1 MSGIVGVL
9 CRDGAPASR
18 EVVAGLT
25 QFLSYVG
32 PDTQNIWSSGP
43 VAVGHAAL
51 RTTRDAENESQ
62 PLALEGRYTITA
74 DARIDA
80 REELRKQ
87 LRDHGRVIEASATDA
102 ELILHAFAAWDAG
115 CVEHLA
121 GDFAFAIWDAKT
133 KRLFCAR
140 DHFGVKPFYYAEV
153 GKQFIFSNV
162 LDCVR
167 TAPGVASDLNK
178 AAVGDFLLFG
188 LNCDLASTTFSAIRR
203 LPPAHTMIASTDGV
217 KPECYWTPPTAG
229 HIRYKN
235 TKQYAEHFEEIFREA
250 VRDRL
255 RTDRVALLMS
265 GGLDSATVAVTA
277 RDVLDKNKEKTELR
291 GFTVVYESL
300 FKDDE
305 GGFARELAKSAGV
318 PLESIAVDAL
328 EPFEGWRTGDEL
340 TEVSSAQRRNAFP
353 NGQPIAWPEPVDD
366 PFLAGL
372 FIQFGAIAKFGRVAL
387 SGDGSDNLMHFE
399 MWPYAKSLAREGDWG
414 RLAKELPP
422 YLRKRKSPLPGA
434 VRRVKKAFG
443 NDEVHPKFPEWVS
456 KDFIEQF
463 RLRERAAEWR
473 ELPKWRPHPILP
485 RGHASLGLPQWSHL
499 FEMQNPGVTHFPVE
513 MRHPF
518 LDLRVA
524 NFLLALPPFPLYM
537 EKKLLREVLLGRV
550 PEGVRTRKKTP
561 LAGNPLELH
570 AARNESNWMH
580 EVRWEKE
587 IQAYV
592 DTRKLER
599 ALRMAMENPQ
609 MESKMNR
616 MEAVVRPICLNFW
629 LRSMRTVRYNFGAEV
644 RNG

>member
-1 MSGIVGVL
+1 MSGIVGVF
-9 CRDGAPASR
+9 CRDGAPAPR
-18 EVVAGLT
+18 GVVDGLT
-25 QFLSYVG
+25 KFLSYVG
-32 PDTQNIWSSGP
+32 PDAQKVWASG
-43 VAVGHAAL
+43 AIALGHAML
-51 RTTRDAENESQ
+51 RTTREATNESQ
-62 PLALEGRYTITA
+62 PLTLDGRYTITA
-74 DARIDA
+74 DARIDE
-80 REELRKQ
+80 RDELRKK
-87 LRDHGRVIEASATDA
+87 LRERGRAIDAGATDT
-102 ELILHAFAAWDAG
+102 ELIVHAFAAWDAS
-115 CVEHLA
+115 CMEHLA

-153 GKQFIFSNV
+153 GEQFIFSNV

-167 TAPGVASDLNK
+167 VAPGVPADLNE

-188 LNCDLASTTFSAIRR
+188 LNCDLATTTFSAIRR
-203 LPPAHTMIASTDGV
+203 LPPAHTLLADAEGV
-217 KPECYWTPPTAG
+217 KTACYWAPPTAG
-229 HIRYKN
+229 RIRYKT
-235 TKQYAEHFEEIFREA
+235 TKEYAEHFEEIFREA
-250 VRDRL
+250 VSDRL
-255 RTDRVALLMS
+255 RADRVALLMS
-265 GGLDSATVAVTA
+265 GGLDSATIAVTA
-277 RDVLDKNKEKTELR
+277 RDLLHSDREKTELR

-305 GGFARELAKSAGV
+305 GGFANELAKSAGI
-318 PLESIAVDAL
+318 PLERIAVDAL
-328 EPFEGWRTGDEL
+328 EPFEGWRTGDEA
-340 TEVSSAQRRNAFP
+340 TAEMSAQQRNLLP

-399 MWPYAKSLAREGDWG
+399 MWPYAKQLAREGDWG

-456 KDFIEQF
+456 KDFVERF
-463 RLRERAAEWR
+463 RLKERAAEWR

-537 EKKLLREVLLGRV
+537 EKKLLREVLVGRV

-561 LAGNPLELH
+561 LAGNPLEH
-570 AARNESNWMH
+570 YAARDESKWMR
-580 EVRWEKE
+580 EVRWEKD

-592 DTRKLER
+592 NTRTLEETLR
-599 ALRMAMENPQ
+599 AAMEKSE

-616 MEAVVRPICLNFW
+616 MEPVVRPICLNFW
-629 LRSMRTVRYNFGAEV
+629 LRTMRTVRYNFGAEV

>member
-1 MSGIVGVL
+1 MSGIVGVF
-9 CRDGAPASR
+9 CRDGAPAPR
-18 EVVAGLT
+18 GVVNGLT

-32 PDTQNIWSSGP
+32 PDAQNVWASGA
-43 VAVGHAAL
+43 VALGNAAL
-51 RTTRDAENESQ
+51 RTTHESARESQ
-62 PLALEGRYTITA
+62 PLTLDGRYTITA

-80 REELRKQ
+80 REELRKK
-87 LRDHGRVIEASATDA
+87 LSERGRAVDASTTDA
-102 ELILHAFAAWDAG
+102 ELILHAFAVWDAA
-115 CVEHLA
+115 CVAHLA
-121 GDFAFAIWDAKT
+121 GDFVFAIWDAKT

-140 DHFGVKPFYYAEV
+140 DHFGVKPFYYAEA
-153 GKQFIFSNV
+153 GERFIFSNV

-167 TAPGVASDLNK
+167 SAPGVPSDLNE

-188 LNCDLASTTFSAIRR
+188 LNCDLASTTFSAIRK
-203 LPPAHTMIASTDGV
+203 LPPAHTLVASADGV
-217 KPECYWTPPTAG
+217 RTECYWTPPTTG
-229 HIRYKN
+229 RIRYKN
-235 TKQYAEHFEEIFREA
+235 TKEYAEHFEEIFREA

-277 RDVLDKNKEKTELR
+277 RDLLHGDRDKTELR

-305 GGFARELAKSAGV
+305 GGFARELANSLAI

-328 EPFEGWRTGDEL
+328 EPFEGWPAADGAASDLQAT
-340 TEVSSAQRRNAFP
+340 QRRLLP
-353 NGQPIAWPEPVDD
+353 DGQPIAWPEPVDD

-399 MWPYAKSLAREGDWG
+399 MWPYAKQLAREGDWG
-414 RLAKELPP
+414 RLARELPP
-422 YLRKRKSPLPGA
+422 YIRKRKSPLPGA

-443 NDEVHPKFPEWVS
+443 KDDIHLEFPEWVS
-456 KDFIEQF
+456 KDFVARFQLKE
-463 RLRERAAEWR
+463 REAEWR
-473 ELPKWRPHPILP
+473 ELPKSRPHPILP

-518 LDLRVA
+518 LDFRVA

-537 EKKLLREVLLGRV
+537 EKKLLREMLAGRV
-550 PEGVRTRKKTP
+550 PEGVRRRKKTP

-570 AARNESNWMH
+570 AARNESKFMKD
-580 EVRWEKE
+580 VQWEKD
-587 IQAYV
+587 IRAYV
-592 DTRKLER
+592 DTHKLEQ
-599 ALRMAMENPQ
+599 ALRMAMEKPK

-629 LRSMRTVRYNFGAEV
+629 LRSMRGVRYNFRAEV

>member
-1 MSGIVGVL
+1 MSGIVGMM
-9 CRDGAPASR
+9 CRDGAPAPR
-18 EVVAGLT
+18 EVVEGLT

-32 PDTQNIWSSGP
+32 PDAQNVWSNGP
-43 VAVGHAAL
+43 VALGHAML
-51 RTTRDAENESQ
+51 RTMREAANELQ
-62 PLALEGRYTITA
+62 PLMLDGRYTITA

-80 REELRKQ
+80 RDELRKK
-87 LRDHGRVIEASATDA
+87 LSERRRSIDPNAADA
-102 ELILHAFAAWDAG
+102 ELILHAFAAWGEG

-121 GDFAFAIWDAKT
+121 GDFAFAIWDAET

-153 GKQFIFSNV
+153 GQQFIFSNV

-167 TAPGVASDLNK
+167 GAPGVSCDLNE
-178 AAVGDFLLFG
+178 AAIGDFLLFG

-203 LPPAHTMIASTDGV
+203 LPPAHTLIATADGAV
-217 KPECYWTPPTAG
+217 PACYWEPPTG
-229 HIRYKN
+229 GRIRYKN
-235 TKQYAEHFEEIFREA
+235 TKEYAEHFDEIFREA
-250 VRDRL
+250 VKDRL
-255 RTDRVALLMS
+255 RAERVALLMS
-265 GGLDSATVAVTA
+265 GGLDSATIAVTA
-277 RDVLDKNKEKTELR
+277 RDLLHGDREKTELR

-305 GGFARELAKSAGV
+305 GGFADELAKSAGI
-318 PLESIAVDAL
+318 PLERIAVDSL
-328 EPFEGWRTGDEL
+328 EPFEGW
-340 TEVSSAQRRNAFP
+340 SATDGAGSGGPSRRAD
-353 NGQPIAWPEPVDD
+353 GQPIAWPEPVDD

-399 MWPYAKSLAREGDWG
+399 MWPYAKQLAREGDWG

-422 YLRKRKSPLPGA
+422 YLRMRKSPVPGA
-434 VRRVKKAFG
+434 VRRLKRALG
-443 NDEVHPKFPEWVS
+443 ADDVHLEFPEWVS
-456 KDFIEQF
+456 KEFVTRF
-463 RLRERAAEWR
+463 RLKERSAEWR
-473 ELPKWRPHPILP
+473 DLPKSRPHPVLP

-537 EKKLLREVLLGRV
+537 EKKLLREVLAGRV
-550 PEGVRTRKKTP
+550 PESVRTRKKTP
-561 LAGNPLELH
+561 LAGNPLELY
-570 AARNESNWMH
+570 AARNESKWSH
-580 EVRWEKE
+580 EIRWEKE

-592 DTRKLER
+592 DTHKLEQ
-599 ALRMAMENPQ
+599 ALRTVMEKPK

-629 LRSMRTVRYNFGAEV
+629 LRSMRRVRYNFRAEV